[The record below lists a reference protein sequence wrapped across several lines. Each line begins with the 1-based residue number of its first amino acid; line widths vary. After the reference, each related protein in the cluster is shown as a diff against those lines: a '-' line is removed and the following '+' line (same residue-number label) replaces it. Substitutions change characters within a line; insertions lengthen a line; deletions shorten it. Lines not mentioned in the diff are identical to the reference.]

1 MSKKLKDVGA
11 VVASR
16 LSMQLVG
23 LIVTPLAARV
33 MTKEELG
40 AWALILILTGFG
52 ATLADAGLPAY
63 VVRERDWTPVRR
75 ASVLWLSLAVGAVVT
90 AILLLLAGPL
100 CAMMGI
106 SDSKPALLI
115 ATVSLIPSVAA
126 SVLHAE
132 LRKQLKFNSMLVVD
146 VSSSVLLLIVVGLG
160 LNYGYGIY
168 SYAWAALVT
177 AFAQFALGIK
187 LTGSFGLMISWSAL
201 KDVANYS
208 AGLVGFNAI
217 NYWARRLDQM
227 LVNRF
232 VGVAA
237 VAQYSV
243 AYRLMMLPITQ
254 INSLLQVVLMPYMAP
269 HQNDHVKMRR
279 MLGTALQMIGLIIT
293 PPMTFLWLARS
304 PVIRIYLGP
313 GWDPAAEL
321 LGIFALIGILQA
333 FINPLGIIYQVS
345 GQTRRFF
352 VVGVI
357 NTAVVALSF
366 VVGISWGIRGVA
378 IAYLWANLVMLYPL
392 VTTAYR
398 IMGAGFREWL
408 NFVWPFGLIPPISL
422 LMKMLLAS
430 ALVRDMELMSSA
442 AAVTVTSL
450 VIYATMFRPTIR
462 SIWSEVSPFVR
473 RSVDTAPGV

>member
-75 ASVLWLSLAVGAVVT
+75 ASVLWLSLAVGAAIT
-90 AILLLLAGPL
+90 ALLLLLAGPL

-115 ATVSLIPSVAA
+115 ATVSLIPSVAG

-146 VSSSVLLLIVVGLG
+146 ISSSLLLLIVVGFG
-160 LNYGYGIY
+160 LSYGYGIY
-168 SYAWAALVT
+168 SYACATLVT
-177 AFAQFALGIK
+177 AFVQFALGIK
-187 LTGSFGLMISWSAL
+187 LTGSFGTKISWSAL
-201 KDVANYS
+201 KDVTNYS

-217 NYWARRLDQM
+217 NYWARRLDQI

-254 INSLLQVVLMPYMAP
+254 INSIFQLVLMPYLAP
-269 HQNDHVKMRR
+269 HQNDQLTMRR

-304 PVIRIYLGP
+304 PVIKIYLGP

-352 VVGVI
+352 VIGVL
-357 NTAVVALSF
+357 NTAVVAASF
-366 VVGISWGIRGVA
+366 VVGIAWGIRGVA
-378 IAYLWANLVMLYPL
+378 VAYLWANIIMLYPL
-392 VTTAYR
+392 VTAAYR
-398 IMGAGFREWL
+398 IMGAGFGEWFK
-408 NFVWPFGLIPPISL
+408 FVWPFGLIPPISL
-422 LMKMLLAS
+422 LLKMLLAS
-430 ALVRDMELMSSA
+430 TLIQDIELMSSA
-442 AAVTVTSL
+442 IAVTMTSL
-450 VIYATMFRPTIR
+450 LIYATMLRPTLKN
-462 SIWSEVSPFVR
+462 IWSEFAPVVR
-473 RSVDTAPGV
+473 RFVHIGR